1 MEVGDIIPQPP
12 HPRATRA
19 RPRGIKFPISSFAAV
34 GAIMAALCSFH
45 PETGSAQ
52 ERPPVRQ
59 RLRKAI
65 DVTREIEPKARR
77 GTKDELRGIPQ
88 AVLPED
94 RCEPEQLRLPLK
106 TDVVRYRA
114 SRPWTRHYA
123 DRLNLR
129 WVKPTKAPM
138 WPGPADA
145 AEMRKLL
152 KDADPAVRCVAAEA
166 LATLFIPEDVP
177 RIAALLGDDA
187 EGAPCLGWNRSMSS
201 IWFHASDGKDLVV
214 DILRGWRRRR
224 VKDYARLA
232 LHLMT
237 GETFTTESFA
247 AWWKRNSQARH
258 CLWYWQQRMQREIE
272 AAEKAPYLDWTKPM
286 TKEQSA
292 ARTKAYKEQ
301 LVGGK
306 AAARGAAVQEL
317 GALPAEVEAKVRL
330 LTVHRRG
337 RSAEITGPQFV
348 LWNGIGTLRLSSDRL
363 LDLMDRKGLW
373 QDVKWG
379 KGNGGEHY
387 NRMVARLGLAAHRI
401 FTRDD
406 VARLRTVLT
415 REKRSLGWGSRAA
428 LQIGISRL
436 LPQADADNPDNPDT
450 RDGTLRAA
458 IRNEREVFTRGW
470 VARELVRIGLPRN
483 WEFLKKQFFA
493 EKISDDPLYL
503 GHSILQ
509 ELGAKPLTRQKRTA
523 LHELVLDD
531 RFKRLWTMSN
541 VTVGEGDMYRM
552 YAMWSIHA
560 HLGKE
565 VISRQ
570 LIQAMNI
577 PEQATKRLPELLK
590 ILREEFTP

>member
-1 MEVGDIIPQPP
+1 MQGGDIIPQTP
-12 HPRATRA
+12 HPRATQA
-19 RPRGIKFPISSFAAV
+19 PARGIKFPISSFAAV
-34 GAIMAALCSFH
+34 GAIMAAFYSFY

-52 ERPPVRQ
+52 EQSPVGQ
-59 RLRKAI
+59 ALRKAI
-65 DVTREIEPKARR
+65 DVTRKIEPKARH

-214 DILRGWRRRR
+214 DILRGWRHRR

-237 GETFTTESFA
+237 GETFTSESFA
-247 AWWKRNSQARH
+247 AWWKRNSRAKH

-272 AAEKAPYLDWTKPM
+272 AAERALYLDWTKPM
-286 TKEQSA
+286 SKEQAA
-292 ARTKAYKEQ
+292 ARSKAYMEQ

-306 AAARGAAVQEL
+306 AAARSAAVKEL
-317 GALPAEVEAKVRL
+317 LALPAEVEAKVRL
-330 LTVHRRG
+330 LTVHRTG
-337 RSAEITGPQFV
+337 RSAEITRPRFV
-348 LWNGIGTLRLSSDRL
+348 LWNGIGKLRLSSDRL

-373 QDVKWG
+373 QDVNWP
-379 KGNGGEHY
+379 KGYGGEHY
-387 NRMVARLGLAAHRI
+387 NRMVERLGLAADQV
-401 FTRDD
+401 FTRAD
-406 VARLRTVLT
+406 VARLRAVPT
-415 REKRSLGWGSRAA
+415 REKHNLWWAGRAA

-436 LPQADADNPDNPDT
+436 LPQADAGDLDNPDT
-450 RDGTLRAA
+450 RDGSLRAA
-458 IRNEREVFTRGW
+458 IRNELEVFTRGY

-493 EKISDDPLYL
+493 EKVSDDPLYL

-509 ELGAKPLTRQKRTA
+509 ELGAKPLTRPKRTA
-523 LHELVLDD
+523 LHDLVLDD

-541 VTVGEGDMYRM
+541 VKVGGGDMYRM

-577 PEQATKRLPELLK
+577 PEQANKRLPELLK
-590 ILREEFTP
+590 ILRQEFTP